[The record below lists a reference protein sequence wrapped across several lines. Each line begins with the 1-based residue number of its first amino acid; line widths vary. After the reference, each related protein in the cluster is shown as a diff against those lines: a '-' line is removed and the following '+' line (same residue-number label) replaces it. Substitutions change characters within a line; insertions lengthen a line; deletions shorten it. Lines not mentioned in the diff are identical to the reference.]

1 MDIVK
6 IVPDKSILSAPA
18 ASLDRIGIYV
28 TKQHIPIVIS
38 PKDKKKFIDDLK
50 SINPN
55 IISTV

>member
-28 TKQHIPIVIS
+28 TKQQYSHRY
-38 PKDKKKFIDDLK
+38 FA
-50 SINPN
+50 
-55 IISTV
+55 